1 MFIEVIKRLITGILS
16 IFLYILF
23 VKWQPQKK
31 KNVIRFMTDRYT
43 QDWISQGFVV
53 PAPKLVK
60 QFLLRDYSI
69 VGSDWIETGT
79 HTGEMSA
86 YLSSFANK
94 VITIEPSSY
103 FYELATTN
111 LQKIDNVEI
120 LFGTSETNI
129 ESACKEVTGHVAL
142 WLDGHYSGGETFKG
156 DSECPVPFELA
167 IIEKYLST
175 WVSTTIFI
183 DDFREFKTHH
193 TNYSDYPS
201 NTFLTNWATS
211 NRLNWTVENDIFIA
225 SSNPLVRN
233 SKKLQAH

>member
-1 MFIEVIKRLITGILS
+1 
-16 IFLYILF
+16 
-23 VKWQPQKK
+23 
-31 KNVIRFMTDRYT
+31 
-43 QDWISQGFVV
+43 
-53 PAPKLVK
+53 
-60 QFLLRDYSI
+60 
-69 VGSDWIETGT
+69 
-79 HTGEMSA
+79 MSA
-86 YLSSFANK
+86 YLSGFANK

-129 ESACKEVTGHVAL
+129 ERACKEVTGHVAL
-142 WLDGHYSGGETFKG
+142 WLDGHYSGGETYKG

-167 IIEKYLST
+167 IIEKNLST

-183 DDFREFKTHH
+183 DDFREFKTHP
-193 TNYSDYPS
+193 TDDSDYPS

-233 SKKLQAH
+233 AKKLQAH